1 MKKRLPLLRGL
12 AATSVLLMATMAFTS
27 SLLFKWEGQVSIA
40 LGVFGNAVTTD
51 SYYSIDYPSREE
63 YLKASDAHDVQTEEE
78 GAVLLKNRNNALPL
92 RSNERRVTLFGR
104 ASVDAY
110 YRGNSGGS
118 AFDESRRVTY
128 INALKAEGFELNQTM
143 LDAYSASATSRV
155 KVAVENKDGAKSSIG
170 EEDASFYTDELKNSY
185 ASDYNDAAIV
195 LFARDGGEGRDLFA
209 SDADGVSQLSLHQ
222 AEADLLKMVR
232 DSGKFG
238 KVIVLINSSYPM
250 ELGFLDQEEYG
261 VDAALW
267 IGGPGLKGFT
277 GVANLLVGKADPSG
291 HLVDTFATDSLS
303 SPAVQNAFDYGR
315 FANLSANY
323 VVEAEN
329 IYVGYRYYETRYYD
343 QVKGLH
349 NASSSK
355 GAFAGTSWNYADEVA
370 YPFGYGA
377 SYAGFSQEVKSIE
390 WDRAA
395 HKVKAVVKVTNNG
408 VTEGSAYE
416 GKSKSAV
423 QLYVSLPYAE
433 GQAEKSAIQLIDFGK
448 TALLGKGES
457 EEITLECE
465 DYLFATYDENA
476 DNGADPSK
484 KGCYVFD
491 KGDYYFA
498 IGDSAHDALNNVLAA
513 EGRTG
518 MVDHT
523 GKSVYGIANKA
534 SKVTLA
540 ETDNKTYA
548 KSVETGEVVS
558 NRLDELDINHFYD
571 DDPVT
576 YLTRADWNTFPIT
589 YRDLEATDKM
599 IALRNGLAYT
609 QPTDA
614 PEYAS
619 ITTGVDSGLKYVEMR
634 NVPYDDPKWDT
645 FLDQLSISD
654 MCAMVGENFG
664 QPAVESVAKPANYNS
679 DGPCGPQGSKVTVHV
694 NEVVA
699 AATFNKDILRDRG
712 LFIGQDCI
720 YNGVTQIWGP
730 GCNIHRTPFSGRNFE
745 YYSEDSVMS
754 YICSA
759 IQCKAMQEKGA
770 NAAPKH
776 FAGND
781 QETNR
786 TSLCV
791 FTTEQAYRQGP
802 LKGFEGAFTK
812 GGALATMMSTS
823 DAGLTNFYGAKAI
836 ITDILRGEWGFKGIT
851 ITDSVASWGANNP
864 TLACFA
870 AGTDTFN
877 ARSACGS
884 ELKKYVVQKKDG
896 FLLSRLRETSHRFF
910 YSLSRS
916 NNINGLESETVVAN
930 ESPWWKG
937 VVNGANLTWLIIT
950 GVAVLGTII
959 YATIP
964 SRKGEK
970 I

>member
-1 MKKRLPLLRGL
+1 MKKKLPLLRGL
-12 AATSVLLMATMAFTS
+12 AASSALLMATMAFSS

-40 LGVFGNAVTTD
+40 LGVFGSTVTTD
-51 SYYSIDYPSREE
+51 SYYSVDYPSREE

-78 GAVLLKNRNNALPL
+78 GAVLLKNKNNALPL
-92 RSNERRVTLFGR
+92 KTNERRVTLFGR
-104 ASVDAY
+104 ASVDPY

-128 INALKAEGFELNQTM
+128 INALKAEGLELNQTL
-143 LDAYSASATSRV
+143 LDAYSASSTGRV

-170 EEDASFYTDELKNSY
+170 EEGASFYTDELKNSY

-209 SDADGVSQLSLHQ
+209 EDADGVSQLSLHQ
-222 AEADLLKMVR
+222 AEADLLRMVK
-232 DSGKFG
+232 DSGKFS
-238 KVIVLINSSYPM
+238 KIIVLINSSYPM

-277 GVANLLVGKADPSG
+277 GVANLLVGKTDPSG

-303 SPAVQNAFDYGR
+303 SAAVQNAFNYGR
-315 FANLSANY
+315 FTNLAANY
-323 VVEAEN
+323 VVEAEG
-329 IYVGYRYYETRYYD
+329 IYVGYRYYETRYHD

-349 NASSSK
+349 NATSSK
-355 GAFAGTSWNYADEVA
+355 GAFVGATWDYAKEVA
-370 YPFGYGA
+370 YPFGYGD
-377 SYAGFSQEVKSIE
+377 SYAAFSQEVKSIE

-408 VTEGSAYE
+408 VASGSSYT

-423 QLYVSLPYAE
+423 QLYVCSPYEA

-448 TALLGKGES
+448 TALLAKGES
-457 EEITLECE
+457 EEVTIECE
-465 DYLFATYDENA
+465 DYLFATYDEA
-476 DNGADPSK
+476 ATNGADTSK

-498 IGDSAHDALNNVLAA
+498 VGDSAHDALNNVLAA
-513 EGRTG
+513 EGASN
-518 MVDHT
+518 MFDHA
-523 GKSVYGIANKA
+523 GNPVPGAANKTV
-534 SKVTLA
+534 KVSLS
-540 ETDNKTYA
+540 ETDNVTYA
-548 KSVETGEVVS
+548 KSVETGAVVS
-558 NRLDELDINHFYD
+558 NRLDELNINHFYD
-571 DDPVT
+571 ADPVT
-576 YLTRADWNTFPIT
+576 YLTRGDWNTFPST
-589 YRDLEATDKM
+589 YRDLAATDEM
-599 IALRNGLAYT
+599 IALRNGLTYT
-609 QPTDA
+609 QPTGG
-614 PEYAS
+614 PEYTS
-619 ITTGVDSGLKYVEMR
+619 ITTGVDSGIKYVEMR
-634 NVPYDDPKWDT
+634 EVPFDDAKWDT
-645 FLDQLSISD
+645 FLDQLTISD

-664 QPAVESVAKPANYNS
+664 QPAVESVAKPQNYNS

-699 AATFNKDILRDRG
+699 AATFNKEILRDRG

-745 YYSEDSVMS
+745 YYSEDSVLS

-836 ITDILRGEWGFKGIT
+836 LTDILRGEWGFKGIT
-851 ITDSVASWGANNP
+851 ITDSVASWGTNNP

-884 ELKKYVVQKKDG
+884 ELKKHIVQKKDG
-896 FLLSRLRETSHRFF
+896 FLLSRLRETAHRFF
-910 YSLSRS
+910 YSMSRS
-916 NNINGLESETVVAN
+916 NNINGLTSESVVAN
-930 ESPWWKG
+930 QAPWWKG
-937 VVNGANLTWLIIT
+937 AVNAVNLSWLILT
-950 GVAVLGTII
+950 GIAIVGTVVYAV
-959 YATIP
+959 IP
-964 SRKGEK
+964 SRKGE
-970 I
+970 